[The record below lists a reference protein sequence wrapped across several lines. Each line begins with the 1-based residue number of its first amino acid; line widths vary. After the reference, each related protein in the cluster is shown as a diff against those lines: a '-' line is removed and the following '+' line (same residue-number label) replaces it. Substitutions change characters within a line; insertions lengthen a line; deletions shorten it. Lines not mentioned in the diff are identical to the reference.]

1 MAVPKD
7 CSPLSRR
14 QTGLSDTDI
23 HAGRF
28 PIVSSERTN
37 LLWLCLHF
45 PELPLEIFSRAD
57 NAHTPLAIS
66 SGGGNRARVLLCN
79 HPALVHGIR
88 PHMKISA
95 AYALS
100 ANLIVQLRNEAAERA
115 ALKHIA
121 AWATQFTPM
130 VSLAPPCA
138 MVLEIGG
145 SLALFAGLENL
156 LACLKEGLK
165 TLGYEACLGTAP
177 TPLGA
182 TWLARAGTGEP
193 VTDRRTLRTRLQPL
207 PMQVLNLPSEI
218 LIRLTDLGLHCIGDC
233 LRMPRDGLARR
244 FGPQL
249 LLALDQALGKAA
261 DARQAFVPPSR
272 FASRLLLPAP
282 VSNCEALLFGI
293 HRLLLELAGFLQARA
308 AGIQQLHVQLLHPK
322 GTPTSVTLRLV
333 TASRNADYLRELLQ
347 VQLEGL
353 QLSQPIEEVRLHTDH
368 IQSLPAQHQGLFS
381 DRNLPTVEEAKVELT
396 HTAEWLAKQSLTPAH
411 QYQLVERLRARLG
424 EDAVRGL
431 CLVPE
436 HRPERTYRWYRA
448 GEPGA
453 RKDLRSA
460 WKLSTSEG
468 ARCCFGAR
476 PLWLLV
482 EPLPLKVVHG
492 HPWLQGKLRLQPG
505 PERIESGWW
514 DGQDVRRDYFVA
526 HSPKGSR
533 LWIFRERRSSCRW
546 LLHGIFA

>member
-7 CSPLSRR
+7 CGPLYRR
-14 QTGLSDTDI
+14 QISPFGTDVHTGHSPAI
-23 HAGRF
+23 
-28 PIVSSERTN
+28 SSKRTK

-45 PELPLEIFSRAD
+45 PELPLEIFSRAVS
-57 NAHTPLAIS
+57 AHIPLAIS
-66 SGGGNRARVLLCN
+66 NGTGNRARVLLCN
-79 HPALVHGIR
+79 HLALAHGIR
-88 PHMKISA
+88 SHMKVSA

-100 ANLIVQLRNEAAERA
+100 ADLIVQPRDEAAERA
-115 ALKHIA
+115 ALEHIA
-121 AWATQFTPM
+121 TWATQCTPM
-130 VSLAPPCA
+130 VSLIPPCA

-156 LACLKEGLK
+156 LTRLKAGLQA
-165 TLGYEACLGTAP
+165 LGYEACLGIAP

-182 TWLARAGTGEP
+182 TWLARAGTDEP
-193 VTDRRTLRTRLQPL
+193 VTDRRKLRARLLPL
-207 PMQVLNLPSEI
+207 PMQALNLPSAI
-218 LIRLTDLGLHCIGDC
+218 LIRLIDLGLHRIGDC

-249 LLALDQALGKAA
+249 LLALDQALGMAD
-261 DARQAFVPPSR
+261 DARQAFVPPPL
-272 FASRLLLPAP
+272 FVSRLLLPAP
-282 VSNCEALLFGI
+282 VNNCEALLFGI

-322 GTPTSVTLRLV
+322 GAPTPVVLRLV
-333 TASRNADYLRELLQ
+333 TASRDAGYLRELLQ
-347 VQLEGL
+347 AQLEGL
-353 QLSQPIEEVRLHTDH
+353 QLSQPVEEVRLHAEDVR
-368 IQSLPAQHQGLFS
+368 SLPAQHQGLFN
-381 DRNLPTVEEAKVELT
+381 DRDLSAASEAKVEST
-396 HTAEWLAKQSLTPAH
+396 HSAEWLAKQPLSPAH

-431 CLVPE
+431 CLVLE

-448 GEPGA
+448 GETGA
-453 RKDLRSA
+453 SHLRSTRRF
-460 WKLSTSEG
+460 STSKG
-468 ARCCFGAR
+468 TCPGFGAR

-514 DGQDVRRDYFVA
+514 DGQDIRRDYFVA

-533 LWIFRERRSSCRW
+533 FWIFRERRISCRW
-546 LLHGIFA
+546 FLHGIFA